1 MARITARPTRRS
13 SPTSSTALLCARRIS
28 IAPCPARSPPTGRS
42 SGSRR
47 CCAPCCAPA
56 PTSSRRGPMCQRA
69 SSSASISISR
79 TPSSRVKSRASST
92 ACSTASRM
100 CCAPAIW
107 RPAVAAQSLGEFER
121 IRRFFA
127 PLAAPGAL
135 GLRDDAALIDG
146 PDGQHYVLTADA
158 IVEGVHF
165 LSEDPPAQVAQK
177 LLRVN
182 LSDLAAKGAEPVG
195 YLLVTALPR
204 ARDEAWLEAF
214 AAGLAADQARFGI
227 GLLGGDSTAT
237 DGPATL
243 SVTALGRVASGRAVL
258 RSGARAGDSIYVSGT
273 LGDAALG
280 LQALRG
286 ELPGIA
292 AEARDFLAGRYRLPQ
307 PRLALGQRLVGVAHA
322 MMDISDGL
330 VADLGH
336 IVEASGVGAVIE
348 AALLPLSPAARS
360 VIAAD

>member
-1 MARITARPTRRS
+1 
-13 SPTSSTALLCARRIS
+13 
-28 IAPCPARSPPTGRS
+28 
-42 SGSRR
+42 
-47 CCAPCCAPA
+47 
-56 PTSSRRGPMCQRA
+56 
-69 SSSASISISR
+69 
-79 TPSSRVKSRASST
+79 
-92 ACSTASRM
+92 
-100 CCAPAIW
+100 
-107 RPAVAAQSLGEFER
+107 VAAQRLGEFER

-127 PLAAPGAL
+127 PLAGPGAL

-146 PDGQHYVLTADA
+146 PDGQQYILTADA

-165 LSEDPPAQVAQK
+165 LSDDPPAQVAQK

-182 LSDLAAKGAEPVG
+182 LSDLAAKGAVPVG

-204 ARDEAWLEAF
+204 AHDEGWLEAF
-214 AAGLAADQARFGI
+214 AAGLAADQASFGI
-227 GLLGGDSTAT
+227 ALLGGDSTAT

-243 SVTALGRVASGRAVL
+243 SITALGRVASGRAVL
-258 RSGARAGDSIYVSGT
+258 RSGARPGDRVYVSGT

-292 AEARDFLAGRYRLPQ
+292 GGARDFLAERYRLPQ
-307 PRLALGQRLVGVAHA
+307 PRLALGQRLVGIAHA
-322 MMDISDGL
+322 MLDISDGL

-348 AALLPLSPAARS
+348 AALLPLSPAARA
-360 VIAAD
+360 VVAADPLRLSAALSGGDDYELLFTAAAEADAALTAFVDQLGLPLTRIGRIEAGSGVEVVDDRGEALAVPVAGYRHF

>member
-1 MARITARPTRRS
+1 
-13 SPTSSTALLCARRIS
+13 
-28 IAPCPARSPPTGRS
+28 
-42 SGSRR
+42 
-47 CCAPCCAPA
+47 
-56 PTSSRRGPMCQRA
+56 
-69 SSSASISISR
+69 
-79 TPSSRVKSRASST
+79 
-92 ACSTASRM
+92 M

-107 RPAVAAQSLGEFER
+107 TAAVAAQRLGEFER
-121 IRRFFA
+121 IARFFA

-135 GLRDDAALIDG
+135 GLRDDVALIDG
-146 PDGQHYVLTADA
+146 PNDQQYVLTADA

-165 LSEDPPAQVAQK
+165 LGDDPPAQVAQK

-182 LSDLAAKGAEPVG
+182 LSDLAAKGAVPIG

-214 AAGLAADQARFGI
+214 AAGLASDQARFGI
-227 GLLGGDSTAT
+227 ELLGGDSTAT

-243 SVTALGRVASGRAVL
+243 AVTALGRVAAGQAVL
-258 RSGARAGDSIYVSGT
+258 RGGARPGDLVYVSGT

-286 ELPGIA
+286 GLRGIDA
-292 AEARDFLAGRYRLPQ
+292 GAHAFLADRYRLPQ
-307 PRLALGQRLVGVAHA
+307 PRLALGQRLVGTARA

-336 IVEASGVGAVIE
+336 IADASGVGAVIE
-348 AALLPLSPAARS
+348 AVRLPLSPAARAAI
-360 VIAAD
+360 VADPLRLAAALGGGDDYELLFTAAAEAGAALTALAGELGIALSLIGRIEAGSGVTVVDEKGAVLPVPVAGYSHF

>member
-1 MARITARPTRRS
+1 M
-13 SPTSSTALLCARRIS
+13 
-28 IAPCPARSPPTGRS
+28 
-42 SGSRR
+42 
-47 CCAPCCAPA
+47 
-56 PTSSRRGPMCQRA
+56 
-69 SSSASISISR
+69 
-79 TPSSRVKSRASST
+79 
-92 ACSTASRM
+92 
-100 CCAPAIW
+100 
-107 RPAVAAQSLGEFER
+107 AAQHLDEFER

-146 PDGQHYVLTADA
+146 PDGQQYVLTADA

-165 LSEDPPAQVAQK
+165 LSHDPPDQVAQK

-182 LSDLAAKGAEPVG
+182 LSDLAAKGAMPVG

-204 ARDEAWLEAF
+204 ARDEAWLGAF
-214 AAGLAADQARFGI
+214 VAGLAADQATFGI
-227 GLLGGDSTAT
+227 ALLGGDSTAT

-258 RSGARAGDSIYVSGT
+258 RAGAQAGDSVYVSGT

-292 AEARDFLAGRYRLPQ
+292 PEARDFLVGRYRLPQ
-307 PRLALGQRLVGVAHA
+307 PRLALGQRLVGTARA

-336 IVEASGVGAVIE
+336 IAQASGVAAVIE
-348 AALLPLSPAARS
+348 AARLPLSPAARG
-360 VIAAD
+360 VIAADPLRLSAALSGGDDYELLFTVAAEAGAALTALADELGVPLTRIGRIEAGSGVEVVDDRGEALAVPVAGYRHF